1 MRCALKWE
9 GFWLP
14 EDEVETVCLE
24 TSLEFAGAVLAAEDS
39 SRAHGQG

>member
-14 EDEVETVCLE
+14 EDEVEIVCLE
-24 TSLEFAGAVLAAEDS
+24 TTLEYASAVLATEDCP
-39 SRAHGQG
+39 RAPGQG